1 MKLGRRVSEIRM
13 KVDFSS
19 THLLLCLS
27 SFVLSCLLV
36 LSLSASF
43 SLFAAPFCNEG
54 RRAANC
60 THRAQLTQM
69 GEKSG
74 HQTLPLVALVCS
86 CLPASQQ
93 VLPIVE
99 RDEKEKKRL
108 GWWRMANGR
117 RQERERERDKDKR
130 AIGGEIH
137 YKFKWK
143 LEVPSGREK
152 WPVGA
157 IWTLWNTTQQTTAN
171 WPLGPVSYPRSSPLC
186 SAGVSRASRTNCP

>member
-1 MKLGRRVSEIRM
+1 M

-117 RQERERERDKDKR
+117 RQERERERETRINEQLEEKFITNSNGNWR
-130 AIGGEIH
+130 SQVGER
-137 YKFKWK
+137 
-143 LEVPSGREK
+143 SG
-152 WPVGA
+152 
-157 IWTLWNTTQQTTAN
+157 LWAPFGRCGTQLNRQLLTGR
-171 WPLGPVSYPRSSPLC
+171 LGQCLILARLHF
-186 SAGVSRASRTNCP
+186 ARRVSREQAEQIAHSPKRSTCSEN